1 MQTRLRL
8 MLALLSIGFMASCAG
23 FTSPKDTLPP
33 SGPAT
38 QTITLSPA
46 TITVRAGAAQQ
57 FTAVVTGVTNPE
69 ITWLVNGLQNGN
81 SSVGLI
87 ASTGGLAAQYT
98 APSQIPSPGSVTV
111 TATVS
116 SASSLSSTATLTVV
130 NPMPQLAA
138 ISPSQLG
145 VGPFTITASGSG
157 FVTGAAVNFGTTVL
171 QTTFVSSTKL
181 TAEGTAA
188 SSQSG
193 NVPVDVTNP
202 NPGSATSA
210 SLNAEVTERRP

>member
-1 MQTRLRL
+1 MQTRLTL

-116 SASSLSSTATLTVV
+116 SASSLSSTATLTVGIRCRSSL
-130 NPMPQLAA
+130 PFLPLSWELA
-138 ISPSQLG
+138 L
-145 VGPFTITASGSG
+145 
-157 FVTGAAVNFGTTVL
+157 
-171 QTTFVSSTKL
+171 
-181 TAEGTAA
+181 
-188 SSQSG
+188 SQSRLREVDLSLARPRIS
-193 NVPVDVTNP
+193 VPLSCRRRSSPPRSSPQREQLRVRNQ
-202 NPGSATSA
+202 ATCRSM
-210 SLNAEVTERRP
+210 LRTRTLDLPRPHP